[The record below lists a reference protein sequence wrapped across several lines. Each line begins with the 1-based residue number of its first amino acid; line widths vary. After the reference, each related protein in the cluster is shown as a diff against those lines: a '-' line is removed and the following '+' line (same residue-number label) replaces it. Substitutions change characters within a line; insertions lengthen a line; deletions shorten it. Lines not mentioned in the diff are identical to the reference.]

1 VLEGIDDAEAGVVD
15 PDVDAAEAGERVL
28 YEPGGLLGI
37 GDVAS
42 QSCGAIEVP
51 DALAGGFYAIKIS
64 RGEYDGGAFFGEES
78 SDSFADPHGGS
89 GDNRYFSIQSHLML
103 LVFPQRKVKQLW
115 KKSRNASALLL
126 VQVTTS
132 QVRVT

>member
-1 VLEGIDDAEAGVVD
+1 VLKGVDDAEAGVVD
-15 PDVDAAEAGERVL
+15 PDVDAAKAGERVL
-28 YEPGGLLGI
+28 YEFDDLFGI
-37 GDVAS
+37 RDVAR
-42 QSCGAIEVP
+42 QSRGAVEVADPLTGSFYAIEV
-51 DALAGGFYAIKIS
+51 S
-64 RGEYDGGAFFGEES
+64 RGEYDGSAFFGEES
-78 SDSFADPHGGS
+78 GDGFPDSHGGS

>member
-1 VLEGIDDAEAGVVD
+1 M
-15 PDVDAAEAGERVL
+15 
-28 YEPGGLLGI
+28 
-37 GDVAS
+37 
-42 QSCGAIEVP
+42 
-51 DALAGGFYAIKIS
+51 
-64 RGEYDGGAFFGEES
+64 FGEQS
-78 SDSFADPHGGS
+78 SDGFADPHGGS